1 MANPTQSQGIPGEQ
15 TQGEITTQAGNAQ
28 HNLDEPL
35 KPTCEGW
42 TEVITSWWERDDARV
57 LLARVDYG
65 NAVRLDVTKYL
76 TSRHA
81 WVKLVFVL
89 DKTSKTLHGFYLEC
103 PGGQAELIE
112 SIEVPD
118 PIYNHVL
125 MLFNNANA
133 RNAMKIADAIEGVFQ
148 TIASPTFEELDE
160 DEKTEVLNGIKTEIE
175 NAVRGGES

>member
-1 MANPTQSQGIPGEQ
+1 MN
-15 TQGEITTQAGNAQ
+15 QA
-28 HNLDEPL
+28 HYLDEPL

-42 TEVITSWWERDDARV
+42 AEVIASWWEGADAKTY
-57 LLARVDYG
+57 LARVDYG
-65 NAVRLDVTKYL
+65 NAVRLDVIKYL

-81 WVKLVFVL
+81 WVKQVFVL

-103 PGGQAELIE
+103 PGDQAELIA
-112 SIEVPD
+112 SAEVPE

-175 NAVRGGES
+175 NAVRGGGS